1 MKGCLQGKVK
11 WWACGLVG
19 IIFCVGCAAK
29 TPAPKPEAPS
39 PAPRG
44 PAPTPGQISPPPA
57 EPAAPTSPA
66 APPAPA
72 PPVAPSPPAR
82 GEAPA
87 KKAYLTHTVR
97 FSGETVSIIAGWY
110 TGDIENWKA
119 LAEANPNIDPN
130 RIFVGLKILIPEDLL
145 KTRESMPKEFVDGF
159 YRKKEKA
166 PPAKP
171 SPPPAQEEEP
181 KLFGPK

>member
-11 WWACGLVG
+11 WWVRGLVG
-19 IIFCVGCAAK
+19 TIFFSGCAAK
-29 TPAPKPEAPS
+29 APAPKPEVPP
-39 PAPRG
+39 PAPREAAPIPG
-44 PAPTPGQISPPPA
+44 QVPPAPTG
-57 EPAAPTSPA
+57 PAAPTSPA

-72 PPVAPSPPAR
+72 PPVAPSPPVP
-82 GEAPA
+82 PA
-87 KKAYLTHTVR
+87 KKSYFTHAVR

-145 KTRESMPKEFVDGF
+145 KTREPMPKEFVDGF

-171 SPPPAQEEEP
+171 SPPPAKEEEP
-181 KLFGPK
+181 KLFGPR